1 MWHQIDR
8 IEVSDS
14 GELSTELRVPA
25 ASYWFSGHFPGD
37 PILPGIAQLGI
48 VHETIRR
55 VVGPD
60 YRLAEIKRVKFRKI
74 IRPDDDLKIFI
85 SKKKGSEGIYTFR
98 IVAAD
103 IPACSGNFILEKGRQ
118 RPTS

>member
-1 MWHQIDR
+1 MWHEIDR

-25 ASYWFSGHFPGD
+25 ASFWFSGHFPGD

-48 VHETIRR
+48 VHETLRR

-60 YRLAEIKRVKFRKI
+60 CRLAEVRRVKFRKI
-74 IRPDDDLKIFI
+74 IRPDDELKIFI
-85 SKKKGSEGIYTFR
+85 SKKTGREGTYTFR
-98 IVAAD
+98 IVAD
-103 IPACSGNFILEKGRQ
+103 DGPACSGNFILEKGR
-118 RPTS
+118 RGPKT